1 MLNRPQSVK
10 IIFSVLA
17 CIMMFC
23 LSAAVYILIETKN
36 PLTSNAV
43 SAETY
48 VNFNYK
54 VLEDD
59 TAAIISYTG
68 SDKAVYVPDTI
79 NGHTVSC
86 ICGNSFSSSQAASV
100 SLPKTIKSIEKNA
113 FSGCKNLK
121 SIFIPYAAKNIDEGA
136 FGLKGEGTLYLETIT
151 GIAGSA
157 AERYAEENGFSFF
170 STDFEKIDPVSINL
184 TQSLTLFKDEKQT
197 IEAAV
202 YPYYATD
209 TSVSWE
215 SSDDSIASVENG
227 EITGLSVGTAYV
239 TAKTANGITDTCE
252 VVVTTKK
259 IPLSKFFKAV
269 KQHPELPTGCEIT
282 ALTSVL
288 NFYGYNVSKLTMS
301 DKYLEKGDAMKTDY
315 HTAFA
320 GEPRSESSYG
330 CYAPAIVNAANKYL
344 IENKSLMRAE
354 QLNGYSLDEL
364 LKFTDEGTPVIV
376 WTTLN
381 LWESVY
387 TESWSVGKGKSVT
400 WLANEHCMVLVGYT
414 DDEVYAADP
423 EYGKIM
429 TYSKSLFNKR
439 YKELFS
445 QAVIL
450 KL

>member
-1 MLNRPQSVK
+1 MKNRPKSVK
-10 IIFSVLA
+10 IILSVLA
-17 CIMMFC
+17 CVVIFC
-23 LSAAVYILIETKN
+23 LSAAVYILIETKD

-48 VNFNYK
+48 ESFNYT

-59 TAAIISYTG
+59 TAAITGYTG
-68 SDKAVYVPDTI
+68 SDKAVYIPDTI
-79 NGHTVSC
+79 NDHIVSC
-86 ICGNSFSSSQAASV
+86 ICSNSFSNTHAASV
-100 SLPKTIKSIEKNA
+100 SLPKTIQTIEKNA

-121 SIFIPYAAKNIDEGA
+121 SIFIPYAAVNIDEGA
-136 FGLKGEGTLYLETIT
+136 FGLKDEGTLYLDTIT
-151 GIAGSA
+151 GISGSA
-157 AERYAEENGFSFF
+157 AERFAEKNGFSFF
-170 STDFEKIDPVSINL
+170 AADFEIIEPASINL
-184 TQSLTLFKDEKQT
+184 TESLTLFIDEKQT

-215 SSDDSIASVENG
+215 SSDDSIAAVENG
-227 EITGLSVGTAYV
+227 EITGLSIGTAYI
-239 TAKTANGITDTCE
+239 TAKTANGMTDTCK

-259 IPLSKFFKAV
+259 IPLYKFFKAV

-301 DKYLEKGDAMKTDY
+301 DKYLEKGDALKTDY

-344 IENKSLMRAE
+344 IENKSMLRAE
-354 QLNGYSLDEL
+354 QLSGYSLDEL
-364 LKFTDEGTPVIV
+364 LKFTDDGTPVIV

-381 LWESVY
+381 LWESTY
-387 TESWSVGKGKSVT
+387 TENWSVGKGKTVT

-414 DDEVYAADP
+414 KDKVYAADP
-423 EYGKIM
+423 EYGKIK

-450 KL
+450 K